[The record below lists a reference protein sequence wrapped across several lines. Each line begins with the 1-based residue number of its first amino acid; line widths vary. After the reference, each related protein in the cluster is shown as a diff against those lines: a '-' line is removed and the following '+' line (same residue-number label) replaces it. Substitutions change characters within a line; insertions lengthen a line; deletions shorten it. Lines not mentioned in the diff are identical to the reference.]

1 MRVLVVAL
9 VVITCVVIACVGLAR
24 PALGGP
30 APPVTAA
37 SVDQIVAVPHEP
49 PVDAPVIDPFRP
61 PAGPYAPGNRGLEYD
76 TSPGQAVRASS
87 GGTVTFAG
95 QVGGYLFVTVQHS
108 AELRTTVGFVDEVL
122 VSAGDRVQHGQVIA
136 TAGHTMHFTARRNGS
151 YIDPE
156 LLFQRF
162 RVAIRLVAESA
173 TT

>member
-1 MRVLVVAL
+1 MRVLFVAL
-9 VVITCVVIACVGLAR
+9 VVIACVGFAR

-87 GGTVTFAG
+87 AGTVTFAG

-108 AELRTTVGFVDEVL
+108 AELRTTVGFVDEVH
-122 VSAGDRVQHGQVIA
+122 VSAGERVQRGQVIA
-136 TAGHTMHFTARRNGS
+136 TAGHTMHFTARRNGT

-162 RVAIRLVAESA
+162 RIAVRLVSESA